1 MTVYLTPEQ
10 VVDLHDEA
18 ITAFGD
24 TPGLRDAGAL
34 ASALAQPAMEAF
46 GVELYPS
53 LTEKAAA
60 YLFFLARN
68 HAFVDGNKRAAYA
81 ATYVFLLLNGAELA
95 GPDDAVFNLML
106 RTAQGQ
112 LADPRAVA
120 DELQPLLTPA

>member
-10 VVDLHDEA
+10 VADLHDEA
-18 ITAFGD
+18 LAVFGG
-24 TPGLRDAGAL
+24 TLGLRDAGAL

-53 LTEKAAA
+53 PTEKAAA

-68 HAFVDGNKRAAYA
+68 HAFVDGSKRAAYA
-81 ATYVFLLLNGAELA
+81 AAAVFLLLNGLELS
-95 GPDDAVFNLML
+95 GQDDAVFNLIL

-120 DELQPLLTPA
+120 DELRPLLTPA